1 MITIKRL
8 LILSMTTILSACVN
22 LPTGPSVMTLPGSGK
37 SFEQF
42 RHDDYDCRRYAYEQ
56 VGGLTP
62 RQSAQKSGMESAAI
76 GAGLGAAAGAAIAG
90 GSGAAIGAGTGL
102 LGGGVVGSGTAS
114 TSAYVNQQ
122 RYDIS
127 YIQCMYAKGHR
138 VPVSGRIT
146 SDPPVNSNTN
156 RGISTPPP
164 RFNPPP
170 PPSGNP
176 PPPPHIWEFSNN
188 RGREIHPS

>member
-1 MITIKRL
+1 MFKLRITFPFIISGL
-8 LILSMTTILSACVN
+8 LVACVHM
-22 LPTGPSVMTLPGSGK
+22 PTGPSVMTLPGAGK

-42 RHDDYDCRRYAYEQ
+42 RADDYECRAYANQ
-56 VGGLTP
+56 QIGGVTS
-62 RQSAQKSGMESAAI
+62 RQASQASGVESAAI
-76 GAGLGAAAGAAIAG
+76 GTGLGAAAGAAIAG

-102 LGGGVVGSGTAS
+102 LAGSVVGSGTAS
-114 TSAYVNQQ
+114 SSGYVNQQ

-146 SDPPVNSNTN
+146 SDQPMNRPVGPKISNPPAN
-156 RGISTPPP
+156 
-164 RFNPPP
+164 FMPPP

-176 PPPPHIWEFSNN
+176 PPPPP
-188 RGREIHPS
+188 R

>member
-1 MITIKRL
+1 MKIARQFLIPSITCVL
-8 LILSMTTILSACVN
+8 AACVN
-22 LPTGPSVMTLPGSGK
+22 LPSGPSVMTLPGSGK

-56 VGGLTP
+56 IGGLTP
-62 RQSAQKSGMESAAI
+62 RQSAQSSGVQSAAV

-90 GSGAAIGAGTGL
+90 GGGAAIGAGTGL
-102 LGGGVVGSGTAS
+102 LAGGLAGSGTAS
-114 TSAYVNQQ
+114 TSAYINQH
-122 RYDIS
+122 RYDMS

-146 SDPPVNSNTN
+146 GDAPPVSSSAIPAPS
-156 RGISTPPP
+156 G
-164 RFNPPP
+164 FNPPP

-176 PPPPHIWEFSNN
+176 PPLP
-188 RGREIHPS
+188 R

>member
-1 MITIKRL
+1 MKAIKQLIITPIASC
-8 LILSMTTILSACVN
+8 ILVACVS
-22 LPTGPSVMTLPGSGK
+22 LPSGPSVMTLPGSGK

-42 RHDDYDCRRYAYEQ
+42 RYDDYDCRRYAYEQ
-56 VGGLTP
+56 VGGITP
-62 RQSAQKSGMESAAI
+62 RQSAQASGVKSAAI

-90 GSGAAIGAGTGL
+90 GGGAAIGAGTGL
-102 LGGGVVGSGTAS
+102 LAGGRAGSGTAS

-146 SDPPVNSNTN
+146 NDPPANNN
-156 RGISTPPP
+156 RGISSPPP
-164 RFNPPP
+164 NFNPPP
-170 PPSGNP
+170 PPPGNP
-176 PPPPHIWEFSNN
+176 PPPPP
-188 RGREIHPS
+188 R

>member
-1 MITIKRL
+1 MKAIKQL
-8 LILSMTTILSACVN
+8 LLASTTCILGACVQ

-62 RQSAQKSGMESAAI
+62 RQSAQSSGVQSAAI
-76 GAGLGAAAGAAIAG
+76 GTGLGAAAGAAIAG
-90 GSGAAIGAGTGL
+90 GGGAAIGAGAGL
-102 LGGGVVGSGTAS
+102 LAGSVAGSGTAS
-114 TSAYVNQQ
+114 TSAYINQQ
-122 RYDIS
+122 RYDMS

-146 SDPPVNSNTN
+146 GGAPANSSSGNVSPSSGFT
-156 RGISTPPP
+156 
-164 RFNPPP
+164 PPP
-170 PPSGNP
+170 PPPGNP
-176 PPPPHIWEFSNN
+176 PLPPA
-188 RGREIHPS
+188 R